1 MEGIFYRKYGALSI
15 LSVFC
20 SIVAIS
26 CATSS
31 SVGGYSTR
39 DNAEHF
45 NTQSDFPAKKNHA
58 TQLGA
63 ESQNATGPIAASA
76 SVAGSGSL
84 DSGTELWLFGPVA
97 SPELCTPL
105 GAKGVR
111 SIIDLRH
118 LPEGQAGRALKIYAD
133 RGLGLALCLRW
144 RNPASERSNV
154 KITGNYDV
162 PPTQEEA
169 DRAISKLTE
178 IFGSEDAKR
187 IGDRLFVQ
195 FYNEVGGGPGTF
207 PPDNADELLAFATR
221 AATEIRKVNSQ
232 LRICGPA
239 VTGGQ
244 LQPRQST
251 GSSKMK
257 GKAEVIEK
265 AISWSAEHADVIDLH
280 LHGVDGSW
288 SRPALEK
295 LRGSLDQTSRGKTV
309 RIVSFEW
316 SCARYPDRENDEGIR
331 NAIRGIWKTLN
342 DFNLICAAYGP
353 YWPLKNKASAKMA
366 DRFGW
371 ESIVDAEGRRNPP
384 VYETLQEIGGGNGID
399 EPKSKRSKRG
409 KRSKKRGNH

>member
-1 MEGIFYRKYGALSI
+1 MESIFYRKCGV
-15 LSVFC
+15 LSVLAALC
-20 SIVAIS
+20 SLVAIS

-39 DNAEHF
+39 DDAEQF
-45 NTQSDFPAKKNHA
+45 NTQSDFPARQNHA
-58 TQLGA
+58 TQSGA
-63 ESQNATGPIAASA
+63 ASQNTTGPITTAA
-76 SVAGSGSL
+76 SVAGSESL
-84 DSGTELWLFGPVA
+84 GSGTELWLFGPIA

-118 LPEGQAGRALKIYAD
+118 LPVDQAGRALKTYAD

-144 RNPASERSNV
+144 RNPSSGKTKVEN
-154 KITGNYDV
+154 KKNYDV

-169 DRAISKLTE
+169 DHAISKLTE
-178 IFGSEDAKR
+178 MFGSEDAKR

-207 PPDNADELLAFATR
+207 PPNDADELLAFATR
-221 AATEIRKVNSQ
+221 AAAEIRKVNSQ

-316 SCARYPDRENDEGIR
+316 SCARFPDRENDAAVR

-342 DFNLICAAYGP
+342 DFDLICAAYGP
-353 YWPLKNKASAKMA
+353 YWPLKNKANEKVA

-371 ESIVDAEGRRNPP
+371 VSIVDSEGQRNPP
-384 VYETLQEIGGGNGID
+384 IYETLQEIGGGNGID
-399 EPKSKRSKRG
+399 EPKSKRGKRG
-409 KRSKKRGNH
+409 KRSKKRGN